1 MYEGQSKE
9 ANVHY
14 LVASH
19 RAYQF
24 LEHKLLTD
32 RNSDEA
38 LDAEYK
44 KAMSK
49 KSSEIVQ
56 NTLMGL

>member
-1 MYEGQSKE
+1 M
-9 ANVHY
+9 HY